1 MPEVGGRKF
10 PYTKKG
16 IADAKAYAK
25 RTGKKLVTNERKTA
39 KNPKRKYKWTNQ
51 LKKLQI
57 LNP

>member
-39 KNPKRKYKWTNQ
+39 KNPKRKYK
-51 LKKLQI
+51 
-57 LNP
+57 